1 MLVRLTGFK
10 LDPSRSEALY
20 QQLFD
25 QIADRIRTGTFPAG
39 YRLPPTR
46 ALADELGAHRNTVV
60 RSYAD
65 LEAAGFVVSRVGRG
79 TFVTAVAQAKPVAN
93 APKPKAQRGPLP
105 WSSLVAPHAM
115 AEPLGRFDRLAR
127 TVQRDDL
134 VHFDHMHPS
143 ADLLPVELFQRCL
156 DHAMRRVGARALGYG
171 MREGLPQLRAVI
183 ADDLGRQGVPA
194 TAEDIVVTT
203 GSQQSIDL
211 VVRALVRP
219 GDRFALDALTYPGAT
234 NVLVCAGAQIVPIP
248 GDEEG
253 PSVAAMERMGQGV
266 KGYYAIPH
274 GHNPT
279 GITMSLRRREAL
291 IEWSHQFGVPVI
303 EDDYSADLSLEDE
316 PPPPVLRA
324 LDREVIYI
332 GSFSKKLIPALRIGF
347 VVCPPALRPVLV
359 SLKHTMD
366 LGSSALMQYAL
377 TEFLERGYLRAHL
390 ARILPEYRARR
401 DALESALATYLPDG
415 LRLRRRS
422 GTLHVWLP
430 LPAGYNPEEVADEA
444 RRRGVG
450 VAPSTLYALEPREQP
465 GLRLTFCAEPPDR
478 LREGA
483 KRLARALASV
493 APRRTAANQ
502 EPISSS
508 LGVV

>member
-1 MLVRLTGFK
+1 MLARLTGFK
-10 LDPSRSEALY
+10 LDPNRSEALY

-25 QIADRIRTGTFPAG
+25 QIVERVRTGTFPAG

-46 ALADELGAHRNTVV
+46 TLALELGAHRNTVV
-60 RSYAD
+60 RAYAD

-79 TFVTAVAQAKPVAN
+79 TFVTAGARVAPVAA
-93 APKPKAQRGPLP
+93 APQASPQRGALP
-105 WSSLVAPHAM
+105 WSSLVASHAV

-127 TVQRDDL
+127 SAQRDDL

-143 ADLLPVELFQRCL
+143 ADLLPVDLFHRCL
-156 DHAMRRVGARALGYG
+156 DHVLRRLGARALGYG
-171 MREGLPQLRAVI
+171 MREGIPKLREVI

-194 TAEDIVVTT
+194 TADDIVVTT

-211 VVRALVRP
+211 VVRALVQP
-219 GDRFALDALTYPGAT
+219 GDRFAVDALTYPGAV
-234 NVLVCAGAQIVPIP
+234 NVLVCAGASLVPVP
-248 GDEEG
+248 GDDEG
-253 PSVAAMERMGQGV
+253 PSVVAMDRLAPGV
-266 KGYYAIPH
+266 KGFYSIPN

-291 IEWSHQFGVPVI
+291 LEWSHQRGVPII

-316 PPPPVLRA
+316 PPPPGLRA

-359 SLKHTMD
+359 SLKHTLD

-377 TEFLERGYLRAHL
+377 AEFLERGYMRAHL
-390 ARILPEYRARR
+390 SKILPEYRARR
-401 DALESALATYLPDG
+401 EALEAALATYLPDG
-415 LRLRRRS
+415 VRLRRRS
-422 GTLHVWLP
+422 GTLHLWLP

-465 GLRLTFCAEPPDR
+465 GLRLTFCAEPVER

-483 KRLARALASV
+483 KRLGRALAAV
-493 APRRTAANQ
+493 APRRPVAQRND
-502 EPISSS
+502 SS